1 MSKTLYWILS
11 WTWGFLMTLIG
22 SLIFG
27 LLQLVGFK
35 PRRNQYGYV
44 FEIGKE
50 WGGVSLGPISIVNK
64 NPSQRILDHEFGHS
78 LQNCYIGPLML
89 FVSLASA
96 VRYWYREYLTK
107 IKKMKYSEL
116 PDYDDIWFEG
126 TATYLGK
133 HYHKYTD

>member
-11 WTWGFLMTLIG
+11 WTWGLPMTLIG

-35 PRRNQYGYV
+35 PRNNQYGYV

-50 WGGVSLGPISIVNK
+50 WGGASFGPISLVNK

-133 HYHKYTD
+133 YYHKYTD

>member
-11 WTWGFLMTLIG
+11 WTWGLPMTLIG

-27 LLQLVGFK
+27 LLRLVGFK
-35 PRRNQYGYV
+35 PRSNQYGYV

-50 WGGVSLGPISIVNK
+50 WGGASLGPISIVNK